1 MNKEIISTEHAPA
14 AIGPYVQGIKLE
26 DLVFTSGQLPLDPET
41 GEMPE
46 TAYDQTIMSLKNV
59 EAVLKAAG
67 SDLSK
72 AIRLGVFIK
81 NMDDFADV
89 NKAYATFF
97 PEKAPCRTTVEVA
110 RLPKDALVE
119 IDAIAHR

>member
-1 MNKEIISTEHAPA
+1 MKKDIINTEHAPA
-14 AIGPYVQGIKLE
+14 AIGPYVQGIGLE
-26 DLVFTSGQLPLDPET
+26 DLVFTSGQLPIDPAT
-41 GEMPE
+41 GDMPKSV
-46 TAYDQTIMSLKNV
+46 YDQTIMSLKNV
-59 EAVLKAAG
+59 QAVLEEAG

-72 AIRLGVFIK
+72 AIRLSVFIK
-81 NMDDFADV
+81 NMDDFAEI

-97 PEKAPCRTTVEVA
+97 KEEAPCRSTVEVA